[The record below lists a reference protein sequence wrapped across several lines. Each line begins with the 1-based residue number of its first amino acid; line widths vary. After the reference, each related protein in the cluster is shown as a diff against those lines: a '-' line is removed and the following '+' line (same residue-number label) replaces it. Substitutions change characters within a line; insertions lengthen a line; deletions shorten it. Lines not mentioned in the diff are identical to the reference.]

1 MYGKFFAS
9 TFSGSMYGSGAN
21 VFALWGYIISNAVNG
36 FVDLN
41 PQFISPILGMSLSEV
56 TAAIK
61 FLCSPDASS
70 RNKAEEGR
78 RIIKEGQFQYRVVNH
93 SIYRAIRNDDDRREY
108 NRTKQREHRQR
119 VKQHINDS
127 QSLSAMSTMSA
138 HTEAEA
144 EADKKKNMGQQAGP
158 SAEDL
163 AFAEIQ
169 AAYPKREGSQRWKSA
184 RSSYRARIR
193 EGYTHEDIF
202 AGVIRY
208 SKYCETK
215 KITRTGLV
223 QQAATFLGTNLGFT
237 EPWTMTDVVRR
248 DDFKQLTDAE
258 IVRRCRLAGIGTTGL
273 SRQELISRL
282 VA

>member
-1 MYGKFFAS
+1 MPFVKLDCGITDS
-9 TFSGSMYGSGAN
+9 TIFCEPNDVFKAWITLLVKAGPDGIARITAPALGLLCRVDTARAQQILTQFEAPDTDSRTQDAQGARILR
-21 VFALWGYIISNAVNG
+21 VDGGYLI
-36 FVDLN
+36 LN
-41 PQFISPILGMSLSEV
+41 YE
-56 TAAIK
+56 K
-61 FLCSPDASS
+61 
-70 RNKAEEGR
+70 
-78 RIIKEGQFQYRVVNH
+78 
-93 SIYRAIRNDDDRREY
+93 YRAKRDEGARREY
-108 NRTKQREHRQR
+108 MRGYMRNYRVNNVSTGKQDVNTSKPELAQ
-119 VKQHINDS
+119 
-127 QSLSAMSTMSA
+127 
-138 HTEAEA
+138 AEA

-193 EGYTHEDIF
+193 EGYTHKDIF

-208 SKYCETK
+208 SIYCETK